1 MDPGQFGG
9 MKGGSIL
16 QYLVVFFHF
25 ILSNA
30 DKPSSAII
38 AALVDFSKGFNRL
51 NHNKIMIRLSDW
63 GVPGWL
69 LRILASYLTNRSM
82 VLRYKNQQSTEQF
95 LPGGGPQGV
104 TLGLLM
110 FAVEVNDAGMDPPP
124 PLPEPVHDG
133 DVSSNLAPPPAAMS
147 EEELRIKYVD
157 DLSLAEVINLKDLT
171 EADQL
176 IGPRL
181 FHDRNGLKLPPDK
194 SKVQER
200 LNELEQYVMVH
211 DMKLNTTKTKIIPFN
226 FTRKH
231 NYISWRPKLRSCL
244 HNQAAWCDMYSRL
257 QVEQEHK
264 NIW

>member
-1 MDPGQFGG
+1 
-9 MKGGSIL
+9 
-16 QYLVVFFHF
+16 
-25 ILSNA
+25 
-30 DKPSSAII
+30 
-38 AALVDFSKGFNRL
+38 
-51 NHNKIMIRLSDW
+51 
-63 GVPGWL
+63 
-69 LRILASYLTNRSM
+69 
-82 VLRYKNQQSTEQF
+82 
-95 LPGGGPQGV
+95 
-104 TLGLLM
+104 
-110 FAVEVNDAGMDPPP
+110 
-124 PLPEPVHDG
+124 
-133 DVSSNLAPPPAAMS
+133 MS
-147 EEELRIKYVD
+147 EEELRIKYMD

-200 LNELEQYVMVH
+200 LNELEQYVTVH

-231 NYISWRPKLRSCL
+231 DYISWRPKLRSCL

-257 QVEQEHK
+257 QVEREHK

>member
-82 VLRYKNQQSTEQF
+82 VLRYKNQEYTEEF
-95 LPGGGPQGV
+95 LPSGPQGV
-104 TLGLLM
+104 TLGPLI

-133 DVSSNLAPPPAAMS
+133 DV
-147 EEELRIKYVD
+147 
-157 DLSLAEVINLKDLT
+157 
-171 EADQL
+171 
-176 IGPRL
+176 
-181 FHDRNGLKLPPDK
+181 
-194 SKVQER
+194 
-200 LNELEQYVMVH
+200 
-211 DMKLNTTKTKIIPFN
+211 
-226 FTRKH
+226 
-231 NYISWRPKLRSCL
+231 
-244 HNQAAWCDMYSRL
+244 
-257 QVEQEHK
+257 
-264 NIW
+264 